1 MTNANNIITIDQ
13 LKHELSMEQVRSL
26 SVNNN
31 FIELQEFE
39 KIMRKN
45 YHIRFN
51 EVSTKYEVGSY
62 NDLEGTAD
70 WEELNFAEL
79 FNDLTRSNAKGKGK
93 LTEGE
98 LKSTL
103 ADRRLVPRYD
113 PFVGYFNF
121 VDSYLDNND
130 KGGYID
136 DLASCLVVQGGE
148 EEQNKWKISFK
159 KALVRTVKCAVNEKY
174 FNKQCLTLYSKDQ
187 NVGKTSFLRFLVPE
201 KLKQYYYEGA
211 IGGDKDSQTVLGKNF
226 IVMIDELANLS
237 KLDINVLKALIS
249 KLSINIRL
257 PYAPN
262 FTEFPR
268 RASFFATTNRND
280 FLTDNENSR
289 WLIFDVVSIDK
300 RYGNIFT
307 GEFNIDINKVWCEAY
322 RLFKAGFHCEMSR
335 EDLESNETNNISF
348 STESL
353 EEEVINT
360 YFAHCNSKDSHLE
373 GYKKL
378 VSGDIFELACQYLE
392 EDGKINKLK
401 ALNQKYF
408 FNMLS
413 KKWKRGSIRIG
424 EKVVSGYYLID
435 LKCVKDSD
443 QKNLPF

>member
-1 MTNANNIITIDQ
+1 MNNNLPITIDQ
-13 LKHELSMEQVRSL
+13 LKQELSFGQVKSL
-26 SVNNN
+26 SVSNHM
-31 FIELQEFE
+31 IDLLEYEE
-39 KIMRKN
+39 IMRRN
-45 YHIRFN
+45 YYIRFN
-51 EVSTKYEVGSY
+51 EVSTKYEIATS
-62 NDLEGTAD
+62 NDLDQTID

-79 FNDLTRSNAKGKGK
+79 FNDLVRTNAKGKGK
-93 LTEGE
+93 LSEGE

-103 ADRRLVPRYD
+103 ADRRIVPRYD

-121 VDSYLDNND
+121 VDSYLPADD

-148 EEQNKWKISFK
+148 EDQLRWKTSFK

-187 NVGKTSFLRFLVPE
+187 NVGKTSFLRFLVPD

-289 WLIFDVVSIDK
+289 WLIFDVLSIDK

-307 GEFNIDINKVWCEAY
+307 GEYNIDINKVWCEAY
-322 RLFKAGFHCEMSR
+322 RLFKEGFHCEMSR
-335 EDLESNETNNISF
+335 EDLESNEENNIGF

-392 EDGKINKLK
+392 EDGKVNKLK

-413 KKWKRGSIRIG
+413 KKWKRTSIRIEG
-424 EKVVSGYYLID
+424 KVVSGYYLID
-435 LKCVKDSD
+435 LKCVKNKD
-443 QKNLPF
+443 QSNLPF